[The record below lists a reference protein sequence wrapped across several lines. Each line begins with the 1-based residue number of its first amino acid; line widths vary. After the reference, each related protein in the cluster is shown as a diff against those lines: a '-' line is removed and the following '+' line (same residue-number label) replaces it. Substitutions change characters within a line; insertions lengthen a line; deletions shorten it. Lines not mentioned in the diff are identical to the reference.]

1 MRGRIFTANFRRFKE
16 VHALKPDA
24 IWVAVTDTHGWKRGG
39 GEVADLRRLLIQW
52 RKELAPSKELRRQV
66 KDGLGWPSFRLRY
79 VTEMAGEKG
88 LTHILE
94 LAHCIV
100 AGRDVVLMCYENAG
114 EKCHRTVL
122 AELLA
127 GTAKSVYDGELV
139 LSSPAPR
146 S

>member
-16 VHALKPDA
+16 FHALKPEA

-39 GEVADLRRLLIQW
+39 GEVADLRRLFIQW

-66 KDGLGWPSFRLRY
+66 KEGLGWPSFRLKY
-79 VTEMAGEKG
+79 IDEMSEEKG

-94 LAHCIV
+94 LAHLLA

-114 EKCHRTVL
+114 EKCHRTIL
-122 AELLA
+122 ADILA
-127 GTAKSVYDGELV
+127 ATAKAVYDGELV
-139 LSSPAPR
+139 LSSPVPR